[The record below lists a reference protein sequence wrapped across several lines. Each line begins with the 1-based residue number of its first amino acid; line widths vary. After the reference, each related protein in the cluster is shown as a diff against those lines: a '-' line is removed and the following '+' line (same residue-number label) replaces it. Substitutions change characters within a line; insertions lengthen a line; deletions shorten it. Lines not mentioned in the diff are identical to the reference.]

1 MSLWS
6 DLTGIVSD
14 VVGGIGDFF
23 GGAGDVVSDAVS
35 SVTDIGSLMDGMGDA
50 GNIGGLLSSNA
61 DWLVPLGKAGIGAYL
76 ENQATKDYLNQMQP
90 LINLSKEQQALYR
103 QMMDPQ
109 NIRRQ
114 TARERKRML
123 NEQMPFLERA
133 TGQNRMLSRAKG
145 TPWGASSEGNVNR
158 RKADEYAM
166 NIYDRIA
173 NQAQSNVQNQIANQ
187 MKMMTGQV
195 SALNTAPQY
204 QPIYQMAATSDPL
217 RGFLSRYLNQ

>member
-6 DLTGIVSD
+6 SLTTSL
-14 VVGGIGDFF
+14 GDFF
-23 GGAGDVVSDAVS
+23 KPVVDTVGGLFSSAPDVN
-35 SVTDIGSLMDGMGDA
+35 TLMSGMGDA
-50 GNIGGLLSSNA
+50 GNISSGLGGLLSSNA

-76 ENQATKDYLNQMQP
+76 ENQATKDYMSQMQP
-90 LINLSKEQQALYR
+90 LINLTNEQQALYR
-103 QMMDPQ
+103 QLMDPQ

-114 TARERKRML
+114 EARERKRML
-123 NEQMPFLERA
+123 DEQMPFIERA
-133 TGQNRMLSRAKG
+133 TGQNRMLSRARG
-145 TPWGASSEGNVNR
+145 TPWGASSEGNVAR

-166 NIYDRIA
+166 NMYDRA
-173 NQAQSNVQNQIANQ
+173 AQRAQSNVQNQIANQ

>member
-6 DLTGIVSD
+6 SLTTSL
-14 VVGGIGDFF
+14 GDFF
-23 GGAGDVVSDAVS
+23 KPVVDTVGGLFSSAPDVN
-35 SVTDIGSLMDGMGDA
+35 TLMSGMGDA
-50 GNIGGLLSSNA
+50 GNISSGLGGLLSSNA

-76 ENQATKDYLNQMQP
+76 ENQATKDYMNQMAP
-90 LINLSKEQQALYR
+90 LVNLSAEQQDLFR

-109 NIRRQ
+109 AIRRE
-114 TARERKRML
+114 TARERKRMMD
-123 NEQMPFLERA
+123 EQMPFLERA
-133 TGQNRMLSRAKG
+133 TGQNRMLSRARG
-145 TPWGASSEGNVNR
+145 VPWGASSEGNVAR
-158 RKADEYAM
+158 RRADEYAM
-166 NIYDRIA
+166 NMYDRA
-173 NQAQSNVQNQIANQ
+173 AQRAQSSVQNQIANQ